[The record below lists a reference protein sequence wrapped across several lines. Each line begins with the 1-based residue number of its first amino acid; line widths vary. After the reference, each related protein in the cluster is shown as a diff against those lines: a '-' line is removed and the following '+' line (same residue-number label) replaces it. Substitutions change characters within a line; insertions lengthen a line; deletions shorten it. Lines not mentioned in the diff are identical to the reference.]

1 MMDRASYNKRVSTG
15 VAGLDAMLGG
25 GFLTGDS
32 TLVAGSPGTGKTTL
46 GLQFLA
52 SGVAAGQRGVF
63 VTFEYLPQQL
73 YRDAAKRGW
82 DLEQWEKE
90 GKIKIICTR
99 PEILLATGDGG
110 LTLLDESIKEVGASR
125 LVLDSITHFEM
136 EQTQAGRNVLR
147 DRLAGLM
154 NHLRLLNVTSIVT
167 HEISQIVGP
176 AVTISNFGLEFLVD
190 NVIVLR
196 YVELEGELRKA
207 VYVLKF
213 RGGDHDRKFRVVRLT
228 ERGMIV
234 ESDFQGV
241 ENISVGSARRSL
253 EQRVR
258 QIV

>member
-1 MMDRASYNKRVSTG
+1 MNAVLPRVSTG
-15 VAGLDAMLGG
+15 VAGLDAMLSG
-25 GFLTGDS
+25 GFLPGDS

-46 GLQFLA
+46 GLQFLVA
-52 SGVAAGQRGVF
+52 GIAAGERGVF

-82 DLEQWEKE
+82 PLEQWERE
-90 GKIKIICTR
+90 GKLKVLCTR
-99 PEILLATGDGG
+99 PEILLASNQDG
-110 LTLLDESIKEVGASR
+110 LSLLDEAIKEIGASR
-125 LVLDSITHFEM
+125 LVFDSVTHFET
-136 EQTQAGRNVLR
+136 ERGQNRLAALR
-147 DRLAGLM
+147 DRLSGLM
-154 NHLRLLNVTSIVT
+154 NHLRLLNVTAIVT

-176 AVTISNFGLEFLVD
+176 AVTISSFGLEFFVD

-213 RGGDHDRKFRVVRLT
+213 RGGDHDRKFRSVRLT

-241 ENISVGSARRSL
+241 ENISAGTARRSL